1 MNTHISIGEVIIIS
15 VCSIILYAAV
25 AASMDMIKEKYSK

>member
-1 MNTHISIGEVIIIS
+1 MGTHISIGEAIIIS
-15 VCSIILYAAV
+15 VIAIIVYGIV